1 MLHAIT
7 KQLEICI
14 VINIEI
20 NKVDH
25 CTGIF
30 TSRIFRLALEIN
42 FFNLK
47 SIFPTNE

>member
-1 MLHAIT
+1 MLHTVT

-25 CTGIF
+25 CTWIF
-30 TSRIFRLALEIN
+30 TSRIFRLALEIH
-42 FFNLK
+42 FF
-47 SIFPTNE
+47 T